1 MPSHT
6 KRMTNVQGFS
16 DQIEY
21 NAMFFGF
28 DCHMLCEIP
37 VLGLVIAT
45 HVWAPQFLDQD
56 TDDADEEDEV
66 HLRERGETG
75 GNIFSLFARWR
86 FSHPHRCKELCSSNK
101 DVMWLLSEEE
111 DKKHMVHVSF
121 LHKNTQMVVPLLFSS
136 SLVHFHTDG
145 QNPAAPETRNC
156 KLLLTKS
163 LILENCHDD
172 DSNSAAV
179 SGTPTSLNCGVF

>member
-21 NAMFFGF
+21 NTLMFFGF

-37 VLGLVIAT
+37 VLGLVVAT

-66 HLRERGETG
+66 HL
-75 GNIFSLFARWR
+75 
-86 FSHPHRCKELCSSNK
+86 
-101 DVMWLLSEEE
+101 
-111 DKKHMVHVSF
+111 
-121 LHKNTQMVVPLLFSS
+121 
-136 SLVHFHTDG
+136 
-145 QNPAAPETRNC
+145 
-156 KLLLTKS
+156 
-163 LILENCHDD
+163 
-172 DSNSAAV
+172 
-179 SGTPTSLNCGVF
+179 